1 MIRRLIISGAL
12 VALTS
17 AGILA
22 VERATFVLTDGQRKT
37 GDITSRPPEGQN
49 PANAAFSI
57 MASPGQEETFLAS
70 QVAVIE
76 FAGPPPASELAQ
88 LPATGHFLVMRDG
101 VMGRGTFLNLVGG
114 DTLVWRAEQGHE
126 QRYGVRAVSRVYLN
140 PERAK
145 VAYNAV
151 GTNAVATSG
160 NGPTT
165 IEVPATQA
173 WTDTG
178 IDVARGQRLAIS
190 ASGEVAYAP
199 GRMSNAGGDPAEHN
213 AAFPVGNWPVGA
225 LVAKIGASK
234 PFPIGAA
241 QTLAMPASGRL
252 MLGVND
258 TILTDNSGAFQVTIT
273 RVQ

>member
-1 MIRRLIISGAL
+1 MIRRLIVST
-12 VALTS
+12 ALTAL
-17 AGILA
+17 AGAGLLA

-49 PANAAFSI
+49 PAAAAFSI
-57 MASPGQEETFLAS
+57 MVSPGQEETILAS

-76 FAGPPPASELAQ
+76 FAGNPPASELAA
-88 LPATGHFLVMRDG
+88 LPAGGNFLVLRNG
-101 VMGRGTFLNLVGG
+101 VSGPGTFLNLIGG
-114 DTLVWRAEQGHE
+114 DTVVWRAEAGGE
-126 QRYGVRAVSRVYLN
+126 QRYAVHDVSRVYLN
-140 PERAK
+140 PQSAK
-145 VAYNAV
+145 VAYSAAA
-151 GTNAVATSG
+151 TNAVATSG
-160 NGPTT
+160 SGSST
-165 IEVPATQA
+165 IQVPATQA

-178 IDVARGQRLAIS
+178 IDVVQGQRLAIS

-199 GRMSNAGGDPAEHN
+199 GRLSNAGGDPAEHN

-225 LVAKIGASK
+225 LIAKIGSSK

>member
-1 MIRRLIISGAL
+1 MIRRLIFSAT
-12 VALTS
+12 LTVLAG
-17 AGILA
+17 AGIFA

-49 PANAAFSI
+49 PATAAFTI
-57 MASPGQEETFLAS
+57 MVSPGQEETILAS

-76 FAGPPPASELAQ
+76 FAGDPPASEVAQ
-88 LPATGHFLVMRDG
+88 LPAGGNFLVLRNG
-101 VMGRGTFLNLVGG
+101 VSGPGTFLNLIGG
-114 DTLVWRAEQGHE
+114 DTVVWRAEGGGE
-126 QRYGVRAVSRVYLN
+126 QRYAAKDVSRVYLN
-140 PERAK
+140 PQSAK
-145 VAYNAV
+145 VAYNAAA
-151 GTNAVATSG
+151 TNAVATSG
-160 NGPTT
+160 SGPAT
-165 IEVPATQA
+165 IQVPATQA

-178 IDVARGQRLAIS
+178 IDVAQGQRFAIS

-199 GRMSNAGGDPAEHN
+199 GRVSNAGGDPAEHN
-213 AAFPVGNWPVGA
+213 AAFPVGSWPVGA
-225 LVAKIGASK
+225 LVAKIGSGK

-258 TILTDNSGAFQVTIT
+258 TILTDNSGAFQVTVT

>member
-1 MIRRLIISGAL
+1 MIRRLIISAAL
-12 VALTS
+12 AVVAGS
-17 AGILA
+17 GILA

-49 PANAAFSI
+49 PATAAFSI
-57 MASPGQEETFLAS
+57 MVSPGQEETFLAS

-76 FAGPPPASELAQ
+76 FAGNPPANELAQ
-88 LPATGHFLVMRDG
+88 LPATGHFMVLRNG
-101 VMGRGTFLNLVGG
+101 STGRGTFLNLVGG
-114 DTLVWRAEQGHE
+114 DTLVWRSEQGDE
-126 QRYGVRAVSRVYLN
+126 QRYAVRDLSRVYLN
-140 PERAK
+140 PQSAK
-145 VAYNAV
+145 VAYNAA
-151 GTNAVATSG
+151 GTSAVATSG
-160 NGPTT
+160 SGPAT
-165 IEVPATQA
+165 IQVPATEA

-178 IDVARGQRLAIS
+178 IDVRQGDRFAIS
-190 ASGEVAYAP
+190 ATGQVAYAA

-213 AAFPVGNWPVGA
+213 PAFPVGNWPVGA

-241 QTLAMPASGRL
+241 QTLAMPTSGRL